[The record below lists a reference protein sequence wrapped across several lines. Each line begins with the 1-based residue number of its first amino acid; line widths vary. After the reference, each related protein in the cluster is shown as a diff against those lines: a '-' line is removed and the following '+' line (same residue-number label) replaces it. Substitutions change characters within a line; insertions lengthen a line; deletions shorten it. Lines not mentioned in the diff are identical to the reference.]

1 MGNRQ
6 SDISQRDE
14 QKHVHNINRSD
25 FLYMFGANQDGHGEI
40 IVFDSCREQFCFQNT
55 PLGMKIFDYMGVI
68 KVSNNLIYL
77 SGGINKQKN
86 HISDELIE
94 YNPITNSYSYL
105 SSMKNSRYTHCL
117 TFKNG
122 KLYAIGGRTYGEG
135 INGLLASCE
144 VYDFS
149 NRNWKEISPLSEPR
163 CTFFTFQYNDEIYVC
178 GGFNGNKKRTEL
190 IEKYNESQNCWE
202 TIEMKLNK
210 GIECGNLHILEQSK
224 DEFVI
229 FGGNCKE
236 GPTNECWRYNLKKQ
250 TYELIG
256 KMQAKRVLSKSILT
270 SKGQIYILG
279 GDRELSNNIQNF
291 QNSFQQQKKEE
302 LENIQN
308 DFLNQFNNEIKR
320 EENILQ
326 KILKQVENNEGQG
339 CFYKDQKKEQ
349 HVIRMKADLE
359 QSKSLQVN
367 NINNNQNHIQDK
379 QTVEKTSF
387 LSYGLKFERIY
398 SLESDQIF
406 KKRSYQNWKNY
417 SQASEIQIVKCSV
430 NELLS
435 IQNQDNL
442 KRKRNNSFG
451 EQANNILKNF
461 ISPNKQ
467 DQEKSP
473 NNISIEEVN
482 ILQQHIRN
490 SHSMDIEEEQYGNL
504 IQDEYNQARQ
514 FRAVSIALNND
525 AENLQL
531 QFDQNINKACNLPRE
546 KRFQSVQ
553 YARENLRA
561 QIDNEEQIN
570 HYQNEQHQISGNQN
584 INNPNNHQ
592 VPFSRRFYIFGISE
606 NQDFI
611 AEIDILNQNLLKK
624 KRPKKLKLL
633 SYRSG
638 VRFEESE
645 SIFICGGVNDEMTKI
660 SSSVYMYYPNEDRVD
675 ILKPMNSRRYTFCC
689 VKKGNYIYA
698 LGGRSYGNDDAA
710 IMSKCERY
718 NIATKEWEVIASMK
732 YKRCSFMASCV
743 ENKLYVAGGY
753 GGSMVRHST
762 FECYHEAED
771 RWELMG
777 IELIE
782 PIEAST
788 LLNIASHD
796 NKIILILGG
805 RSTKDDSDKVYCYD
819 IKHGFD
825 AFQGN
830 LCGTLSS
837 KRCLH
842 KQIPLNHDSTTF
854 LLLGGFTKGERVSA
868 YSFNAQTNQLQNQS
882 KEFQNL
888 INKLDSF
895 LFKDLLQNKDYT
907 LRRNLLL

>member
-14 QKHVHNINRSD
+14 QKLVHNINRSD
-25 FLYMFGANQDGHGEI
+25 FLYMFGANQDGQGEI
-40 IVFDSCREQFCFQNT
+40 IIFDSNREQFCFQNT
-55 PLGMKIFDYMGVI
+55 PLGMKIFDYMGVV
-68 KVSNNLIYL
+68 KVSNNLMYL

-86 HISDELIE
+86 HLSDELIE

-105 SSMKNSRYTHCL
+105 SCMKKSRYTHCL

-122 KLYAIGGRTYGEG
+122 KLYALGGRTYGEG

-149 NRNWKEISPLSEPR
+149 DRNWKEISPLSEPR
-163 CTFFTFQYNDEIYVC
+163 CTFFTFQYKDQIYVC

-190 IEKYNESQNCWE
+190 IEKYNETQNCWE

-210 GIECGNLHILEQSK
+210 GIECGNLHILEQSN

-250 TYELIG
+250 TSELIG
-256 KMQAKRVLSKSILT
+256 KMQTKRVLSKSILT

-279 GDRELSNNIQNF
+279 GDREQGNSIYNF
-291 QNSFQQQKKEE
+291 QNSFQQKKEE

-339 CFYKDQKKEQ
+339 CFNKDQKKES

-359 QSKSLQVN
+359 SSKSLQVN
-367 NINNNQNHIQDK
+367 KNNNNLNLIQDQ

-417 SQASEIQIVKCSV
+417 SQASEIQVIRYSV
-430 NELLS
+430 NELQS
-435 IQNQDNL
+435 ISDQDTLN
-442 KRKRNNSFG
+442 RKRNNSFG

-461 ISPNKQ
+461 ISAHKYDQ
-467 DQEKSP
+467 DKIP
-473 NNISIEEVN
+473 NNIIIEELN
-482 ILQQHIRN
+482 ILQQHQRN
-490 SHSMDIEEEQYGNL
+490 SHSMDIEEESNANL
-504 IQDEYNQARQ
+504 FSDESNQARQ
-514 FRAVSIALNND
+514 FRAVSIALNNNE
-525 AENLQL
+525 AEHFQL
-531 QFDQNINKACNLPRE
+531 QFDYNINKVCNLPRE
-546 KRFQSVQ
+546 NRFQSVQ
-553 YARENLRA
+553 YVREDFIA
-561 QIDNEEQIN
+561 QAHKDGQSNQ
-570 HYQNEQHQISGNQN
+570 YQNDLHQISQNQ
-584 INNPNNHQ
+584 IQNNPNRSQ
-592 VPFSRRFYIFGISE
+592 VPFNRRFYIFGISE

-660 SSSVYMYYPNEDRVD
+660 SSSAYMYYPNEDRVE

-718 NIATKEWEVIASMK
+718 NVATKEWEVIASMK

-753 GGSMVRHST
+753 GGSMTRHST

-771 RWELMG
+771 RWEQMG

-796 NKIILILGG
+796 NKLILILGG

-837 KRCLH
+837 TRCLH

-868 YSFNAQTNQLQNQS
+868 YSFNAQANQLKNQS

-888 INKLDSF
+888 INKLDNF
-895 LFKDLLQNKDYT
+895 LFKDLLQNKDNT